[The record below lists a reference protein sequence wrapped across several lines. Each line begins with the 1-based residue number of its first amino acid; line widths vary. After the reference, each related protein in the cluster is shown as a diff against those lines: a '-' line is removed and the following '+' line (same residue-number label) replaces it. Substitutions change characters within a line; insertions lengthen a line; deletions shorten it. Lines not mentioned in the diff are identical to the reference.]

1 MRRNICLIMSIFG
14 FSLLLSACATPTSQ
28 YPGDPS
34 GFFPDLTDPPGA
46 FRPGGGGGGGAEK
59 RGMSFELVADL
70 SIEDV
75 SQHYTDQLEAA
86 GWVQLSRSEDED
98 GISTYWELQDE
109 NGKVWPVILQ
119 ISRDIVSEQADYK
132 VELRAINPP

>member
-1 MRRNICLIMSIFG
+1 MHRYVCLIMSIFA
-14 FSLLLSACATPTSQ
+14 FSLLLSACAAPTPQ

-34 GFFPDLTDPPGA
+34 GFFPDLSDPPGA

-59 RGMSFELVADL
+59 RGMSFSLVTELP
-70 SIEDV
+70 IEEV
-75 SQHYTDQLEAA
+75 CQHYADQLEAA
-86 GWVQLSRSEDED
+86 GWVQLSRSGDED
-98 GISTYWELQDE
+98 SISTCWELQDE

-132 VELRAINPP
+132 VELRAVNPP